1 MCRLFQIKS
10 WTAGKLRGMI
20 GNNKEFLRRMIDH
33 DFRKDETAGT
43 E

>member
-1 MCRLFQIKS
+1 MELKG

-20 GNNKEFLRRMIDH
+20 GNNKDFMRRMRNH
-33 DFRKDETAGT
+33 DFRKDETTGA